1 MIENILITGSHGY
14 IGSHL
19 VTFLKPKKLNLFL
32 VDDLSNGVNAK
43 KEKQFYKIKIA
54 DLEKIEKI
62 IKLNNIDSIIHLAAK
77 IDARESQK
85 KKELYKKVNYID
97 SKNLLNICLK
107 NGVKNFVFASSAAV
121 YGNYKKKFSE
131 NDVKKPINY
140 YGKTKMAFENYL
152 RTKKINF
159 AILRF
164 FNVAGF
170 DNKNFQNNFFAQS
183 FINILVK
190 NYVKKKK
197 TNIFG
202 NNFKTKDGF
211 AERDFIHIKDIIK
224 IIFKS
229 LNYINENNKNIILN
243 CGTSKKIS
251 ILEIISL
258 LKKIGH
264 QKVNFNIKSQVN
276 GDSDCVISNNKKLK
290 KILGVKTFLSIKK
303 ILNSSIK
310 YYRSVF
316 D

>member
-19 VTFLKPKKLNLFL
+19 VNFLKPKKINLFL
-32 VDDLSNGVNAK
+32 VDDLSNSVNAK
-43 KEKQFYKIKIA
+43 KERKFYKIKISN
-54 DLEKIEKI
+54 LKKIEKI
-62 IKLNNIDSIIHLAAK
+62 IKLNNIDSVIHLAAK
-77 IDARESQK
+77 INARESQNK
-85 KKELYKKVNYID
+85 KKLYKKVNYTD

-107 NGVKNFVFASSAAV
+107 NGVKNFIFASSAAV

-131 NDVKKPINY
+131 NDIKKPINY
-140 YGKTKMAFENYL
+140 YGKTKIDFENYL

-170 DNKNFQNNFFAQS
+170 DNKNFKNNFFAQS

-229 LNYINENNKNIILN
+229 LNYINKNNKNIILN

-251 ILEIISL
+251 ILSIISI
-258 LKKIGH
+258 LKKIGC
-264 QKVNFNIKSQVN
+264 QKVNFNITSQVN

-290 KILGVKTFLSIKK
+290 KILGLKNFLSIKK

-310 YYRSVF
+310 YYRSIF
-316 D
+316 I